1 MTGHMDGET
10 SATVHATFLFTDMEG
25 STQLLRSHRSEYAS
39 ILSNH
44 HRLLRAAFDAH
55 GGQEI
60 DNQGDAFF
68 VAFSRAKDAVLAAA
82 ACQHALT
89 ENSWPSGA
97 SVRVRMGIHTG
108 EANLTADRYIGLSV
122 HRAARIA
129 AVGHGGQVLISR
141 TTASLLEDDED
152 DLPGVALKDL
162 GGHRLKDISRPVQL
176 YQLEIEGLRRTFPPL
191 RVGDTSPRSSGR
203 KRAALIG
210 AALALAGVTAIA
222 FALTRGEP
230 APPKVRPNSLVRLD
244 PNSLEPTSVV
254 DIGDAPDLVVAAG
267 GYIWITH
274 YVLRDSGPGTLRN
287 AGDRTLTRV
296 DPSTSEVVTVGG
308 GLAPCGLTAD
318 PSGDVWVAN
327 CFGSPEQTSANVVRV
342 DAKTLR
348 FEATWPIPAQADF
361 FRGLAYGGGLLWISG
376 VTPSNASPTIT
387 QLDPQTGT
395 ARSIRVQFGATPL
408 AWSEGYG
415 DLWMSNFEQ
424 GTVTRRHAATG
435 FVEHVDVPAKYPG
448 FLVVAGDVV
457 WVGDWGFPQVIR
469 VSAVGPHKSHVVSFP
484 ARYPL
489 VGGVWCVA
497 ASPVNIWAT
506 VPRDRALW
514 RIDPR
519 TVKPSRIDMPYLP
532 SCVAASADDI
542 WVTVRRG

>member
-39 ILSNH
+39 ILSDH
-44 HRLLRAAFDAH
+44 HRLLRA
-55 GGQEI
+55 
-60 DNQGDAFF
+60 
-68 VAFSRAKDAVLAAA
+68 
-82 ACQHALT
+82 
-89 ENSWPSGA
+89 
-97 SVRVRMGIHTG
+97 
-108 EANLTADRYIGLSV
+108 
-122 HRAARIA
+122 
-129 AVGHGGQVLISR
+129 
-141 TTASLLEDDED
+141 
-152 DLPGVALKDL
+152 
-162 GGHRLKDISRPVQL
+162 
-176 YQLEIEGLRRTFPPL
+176 
-191 RVGDTSPRSSGR
+191 
-203 KRAALIG
+203 
-210 AALALAGVTAIA
+210 
-222 FALTRGEP
+222 
-230 APPKVRPNSLVRLD
+230 
-244 PNSLEPTSVV
+244 
-254 DIGDAPDLVVAAG
+254 
-267 GYIWITH
+267 
-274 YVLRDSGPGTLRN
+274 
-287 AGDRTLTRV
+287 
-296 DPSTSEVVTVGG
+296 
-308 GLAPCGLTAD
+308 
-318 PSGDVWVAN
+318 
-327 CFGSPEQTSANVVRV
+327 
-342 DAKTLR
+342 
-348 FEATWPIPAQADF
+348 
-361 FRGLAYGGGLLWISG
+361 ISG